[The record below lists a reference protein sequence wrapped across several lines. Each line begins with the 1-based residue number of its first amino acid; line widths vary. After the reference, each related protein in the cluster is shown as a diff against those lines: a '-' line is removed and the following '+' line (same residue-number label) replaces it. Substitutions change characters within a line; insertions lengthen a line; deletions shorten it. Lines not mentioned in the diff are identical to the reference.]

1 VTKAI
6 RRGPER
12 LGPERTTGPV
22 EEGRVEVSRAGGCV
36 TATLTWKAA
45 RKRVRDGARNARD
58 RAPKLTGAMAR
69 QLIDLAEEVEDDAD
83 ALMLAIRGADGDF
96 CAGFERDVDSM
107 APSVVESI
115 AVLSKPT
122 LAIIDGVAAD
132 EGLELALATDLR
144 VATRAARFTM
154 GQLGRGR
161 LPCFG
166 GTQRLPRLIGAA
178 DALRMLLTGATV
190 DGNAAM
196 RLGLVTYVASSPA
209 GLERMASE
217 VVRSVTSR
225 GPIAARLA
233 KEAVRKGCDLTLDQG
248 IRLEEDLYAL
258 LQTTAD
264 RAEGV
269 RAFLDKRKP
278 LFRGA

>member
-1 VTKAI
+1 MTKAI

-22 EEGRVEVSRAGGCV
+22 KERRVDVSRAGGCV
-36 TATLTWKAA
+36 TATLIWGAE
-45 RKRVRDGARNARD
+45 RKRARAGARHRALIAPQIDWRDGASAD
-58 RAPKLTGAMAR
+58 RPRRRGR
-69 QLIDLAEEVEDDAD
+69 RRRGR
-83 ALMLAIRGADGDF
+83 LMLAIRGADRIF
-96 CAGFERDVDSM
+96 APASNVTWISM

-154 GQLGRGR
+154 GQLGRDR

-178 DALRMLLTGATV
+178 HALRMLLTGATV
-190 DGNAAM
+190 DGDAAM
-196 RLGLVTYVASSPA
+196 RLGLVTYVASSRSRA
-209 GLERMASE
+209 GAHGKR

>member
-1 VTKAI
+1 MTKAT
-6 RRGPER
+6 RRSPER
-12 LGPERTTGPV
+12 VRPARAAA
-22 EEGRVEVSRAGGCV
+22 GRVEIARAAGCV
-36 TATLTWKAA
+36 TATLEWPAA
-45 RKRVRDGARNARD
+45 RTRAAQNAANR
-58 RAPKLTGAMAR
+58 LTAAMALR
-69 QLIDLAEEVEDDAD
+69 LIELAEEIEDDAE
-83 ALMLAIRGADGDF
+83 ALMLVLRGAGGNF
-96 CAGFERDVDSM
+96 CVGFDDDVDSM

-122 LAIIDGVAAD
+122 LAIIDGLAAD
-132 EGLELALATDLR
+132 EGIELALAADLR
-144 VATRAARFTM
+144 VAAQSARFM
-154 GQLGRGR
+154 IGQLGRGR
-161 LPCFG
+161 MPRFG

-178 DALRMLLTGATV
+178 HALRMLLTGEAI
-190 DGNAAM
+190 DGGEAM
-196 RLGLVTYVASSPA
+196 RLGLVTYVASGRAALDRVA
-209 GLERMASE
+209 GEI
-217 VVRSVTSR
+217 VRAVTSR
-225 GPIAARLA
+225 GPVAARLA

>member
-1 VTKAI
+1 MTKAT
-6 RRGPER
+6 RRSPER
-12 LGPERTTGPV
+12 VRPARAAA
-22 EEGRVEVSRAGGCV
+22 GRVEVARAGGCV
-36 TATLTWKAA
+36 TATLEWPAA
-45 RKRVRDGARNARD
+45 RTRTAQNASHR
-58 RAPKLTGAMAR
+58 LTAAMALR
-69 QLIDLAEEVEDDAD
+69 LIELAEEVEDDAD
-83 ALMLAIRGADGDF
+83 ALMLGIRGAGGNF
-96 CAGFERDVDSM
+96 CGGFDDDVDSM
-107 APSVVESI
+107 APGVVESI

-122 LAIIDGVAAD
+122 LAIIDGLAAD
-132 EGLELALATDLR
+132 EGMELALAADLR
-144 VATRAARFTM
+144 VAAQNARFTM

-161 LPCFG
+161 MPRFG

-178 DALRMLLTGATV
+178 HALRMLLTGAAI
-190 DGNAAM
+190 DGGEAM
-196 RLGLVTYVASSPA
+196 RLGLVTYVAPGRA
-209 GLERMASE
+209 ALERVAGE
-217 VVRSVTSR
+217 VVRAITSR
-225 GPIAARLA
+225 GPVAARLA

>member
-1 VTKAI
+1 MTRAT
-6 RRGPER
+6 RRSPER
-12 LGPERTTGPV
+12 VRPAHAAA
-22 EEGRVEVSRAGGCV
+22 GRIEVASAGGCV
-36 TATLTWKAA
+36 TATLEWPAA
-45 RKRVRDGARNARD
+45 RN
-58 RAPKLTGAMAR
+58 RAASKLTAAMALR
-69 QLIDLAEEVEDDAD
+69 LIELAEEVEDDAD
-83 ALMLAIRGADGDF
+83 ALMLVIRGAGGNF
-96 CAGFERDVDSM
+96 CGGFDDDVDSM

-122 LAIIDGVAAD
+122 LAIIDGLAAD
-132 EGLELALATDLR
+132 EGMELALAADLR
-144 VATRAARFTM
+144 VAAQNARFTM

-161 LPCFG
+161 MPRFG

-178 DALRMLLTGATV
+178 HTLRMLLTGAAI
-190 DGNAAM
+190 DGGEAM
-196 RLGLVTYVASSPA
+196 RLGLVTYVAPGRA
-209 GLERMASE
+209 ALERVAGE
-217 VVRSVTSR
+217 VVRAITSR
-225 GPIAARLA
+225 GPVAARLA

-278 LFRGA
+278 LFRGT